1 MGGGQKIFSFFP
13 CLGISSRS
21 STLDTFLLLETLYRS
36 ISIFLGFREF
46 PSQKASLP
54 EGMLCH
60 KKNCCLAKA
69 PLMITCHVAVPS
81 NNSEKWT
88 FPFCFTYF
96 FFDSELMTGHMHS
109 SCIIKTFV
117 KSHTHADTH
126 MHTQAHT
133 DTDSQS
139 LYSHTELTE
148 DGIMAPSVICC
159 PLASVCEWQLCC
171 WLPFLLLVRVNDRHR
186 IIAW

>member
-1 MGGGQKIFSFFP
+1 MWGSKIFSFFP
-13 CLGISSRS
+13 CLGISRRS
-21 STLDTFLLLETLYRS
+21 STLDTFVLLEKLYRS

-46 PSQKASLP
+46 PCQKASLP

-69 PLMITCHVAVPS
+69 PLMINCHVAVPT

-96 FFDSELMTGHMHS
+96 FFDSELMTGHVHS

-117 KSHTHADTH
+117 KSHTHADTL

-133 DTDSQS
+133 DRDSQS
-139 LYSHTELTE
+139 LYSHTELAE
-148 DGIMAPSVICC
+148 DRIMAPSVICC
-159 PLASVCEWQLCC
+159 PLASVCERQLCC
-171 WLPFLLLVRVNDRHR
+171 RLPFLLLVRVNDRRR